1 MSDTPLTDAQVR
13 SWIGYWSQQQPPPPS
28 PKGWD
33 EFARQ
38 LERELNAK
46 DQQLSALRLVCGTT
60 DAKKFET
67 ALDRASA
74 RIAELDKDKARLD
87 WLDHN
92 AVIRNRWLVLMERDE
107 NEEETL
113 RWAGV
118 EWAGVAPEDV
128 RSSIDDAMRG
138 IQP

>member
-1 MSDTPLTDAQVR
+1 MSDTPRTDECLAGVGHGNA
-13 SWIGYWSQQQPPPPS
+13 IEYL
-28 PKGWD
+28 
-33 EFARQ
+33 ARA
-38 LERELNAK
+38 N
-46 DQQLSALRLVCGTT
+46 
-60 DAKKFET
+60 KFET
-67 ALDRASA
+67 ALDRANA
-74 RIAELDKDKARLD
+74 RIAELEKDKARLD

-128 RSSIDDAMRG
+128 RSSIDDAMLVERAKT
-138 IQP
+138 QVL